1 MIYFA
6 KATSNGLI
14 KIGYSSNPEKRMAGL
29 AHQVKGSVELLKTF
43 VGDRRHERHLHAK
56 FAVHREFGEWFRPAI
71 EILSFI
77 ATADAIEGA
86 FEAKFPNRIQ
96 VEVDIDLRDRI
107 KDESGR
113 TKRPAL
119 YEAAELIKEALDARD
134 KKAGRK

>member
-1 MIYFA
+1 M
-6 KATSNGLI
+6 
-14 KIGYSSNPEKRMAGL
+14 
-29 AHQVKGSVELLKTF
+29 
-43 VGDRRHERHLHAK
+43 
-56 FAVHREFGEWFRPAI
+56 
-71 EILSFI
+71 
-77 ATADAIEGA
+77 
-86 FEAKFPNRIQ
+86 RIQ